1 MAGFPRLCGKG
12 ARKRGRCRIIVPMG
26 ATAPG
31 HLKLSEFLKAK
42 RAAISP
48 EDAGLVSIGRYR
60 RVPGLR
66 REEVAQLAGV
76 SVDYY
81 TRLEQGRMRH
91 ASDGVLAGIG
101 RALMLDMTERE
112 YLHSIVKTP
121 GRNTEQTEER
131 SVSPET
137 QLLLDSMDHVPAIVL
152 GRCTDVV
159 AWNALGAALFV
170 DFARIVPERRNLAR
184 MVFLDPRVRS
194 LYMDWEEVAS
204 SFVARLRMDALRYA
218 GSPRLDA
225 LVRELSGKDAD
236 FRRWWNR
243 HDVQGMTSGRKRL
256 KHPVVGELT
265 LDWQGLQIAS
275 APEQTIVVHM
285 APRGSDTW
293 RGFERLAG
301 RQDAQV

>member
-1 MAGFPRLCGKG
+1 
-12 ARKRGRCRIIVPMG
+12 MG
-26 ATAPG
+26 ATAPE

-48 EDAGLVSIGRYR
+48 EDVGLVSVGRFR

-112 YLHSIVKTP
+112 YLHSLVKPP
-121 GRNTEQTEER
+121 GGEAEPAEER

-137 QLLLDSMDHVPAIVL
+137 QLLLDSMDHVPALVL
-152 GRCTDVV
+152 GRCMDVL

-170 DFARIVPERRNLAR
+170 DFGRVEPERRNLAR

-194 LYMDWEEVAS
+194 LYKDWEEVAS

-218 GSPRLDA
+218 GSPHLDA
-225 LVRELSGKDAD
+225 LVRELSGRDAD
-236 FRRWWNR
+236 FRRWWNL

-256 KHPVVGELT
+256 DHPVVGELI
-265 LDWQGLQIAS
+265 LDWQALQIAS

-285 APRGSDTW
+285 APRGSATW
-293 RGFERLAG
+293 RGFERLAALAD
-301 RQDAQV
+301 REDAQV